1 MKLYLVQH
9 GEALDKK
16 LDSQRPLSESGHEDV
31 VNIAAFLAGRVQVSR
46 VVHSGK
52 MRAQQTAEV
61 LGKFLAQDCEVSE
74 LSGLNPLESVTS
86 FAEEIT
92 NTGSDTLVIG
102 HLPFMEKL
110 VAVMVSGSEEQN
122 LIAFQP
128 GSIVCLVGEEKGD
141 WRIEWM
147 IRPELLR

>member
-16 LDSQRPLSESGHEDV
+16 LDPERPLSESGHEDV

-46 VVHSGK
+46 VLHSGK
-52 MRAQQTAEV
+52 MRARQTAEI

-74 LSGLNPLESVTS
+74 MSGLNPLDSVTS

-92 NTGSDTLVIG
+92 NSGSDALVVG

-110 VAVMVSGSEEQN
+110 VAALIAGSEDKN

-141 WRIEWM
+141 WQLEWM